1 MVLRIALGMEEI
13 QRYRMSKKT
22 EIKKQAN
29 MQSDNIEMTKFSQ
42 GVTYGGSLD
51 LENGMSDMTYSFG
64 DVGQLDLFSEEEM
77 REKYP
82 ALKQAKRSTLSSRRD
97 VDMTRKFTFR
107 NSGKVMDFL
116 PIFASNMDGV
126 GTFSMAKQMQK
137 HKMMTVITKSTTIG
151 EWRAAA
157 GTGIRMQSLSVCTG
171 TNVMWDGE
179 AQDWKTMQQV
189 LKSFPDVK
197 MITIDVANAYHQ
209 NMVDFI
215 KKVRD
220 EYPDK
225 VIIAGNVVTPEMTEE
240 LIINGA
246 DVVKIGIGPGSVCTT
261 RTMTGV
267 GVPQFSAIVDCSD
280 AANGVGGHIMADGG
294 CVYPGDIAKAFG
306 GGAHMVMI
314 GGMLAGHAESEQKV
328 VDGKIEFYGMS
339 SDRAREKHGKRKDG
353 YRGNEGRLISLP
365 YRGPVEPTLEDILG
379 GVRSACTY
387 IGARRL
393 KDMAKCASFVTTN
406 NVINRVYEKYTK

>member
-1 MVLRIALGMEEI
+1 MRINYDAKLNFEDVLL
-13 QRYRMSKKT
+13 Q
-22 EIKKQAN
+22 
-29 MQSDNIEMTKFSQ
+29 
-42 GVTYGGSLD
+42 
-51 LENGMSDMTYSFG
+51 
-64 DVGQLDLFSEEEM
+64 
-77 REKYP
+77 P
-82 ALKQAKRSTLSSRRD
+82 KRSTLSSRKD
-97 VDMTRKFTFR
+97 VDMTRNFTFR
-107 NSGKVMDFL
+107 NSGKQMNFL

-126 GTFSMAKQMQK
+126 GTFSMAKVLQEF
-137 HKMMTVITKSTTIG
+137 KMMTVITKTTGIE
-151 EWRAAA
+151 EWRKAV
-157 GTGIRMQSLSVCTG
+157 GNGVRLQSVSVCTG
-171 TNVMWDGE
+171 TNVMWDKE
-179 AQDWKTMQQV
+179 AQDWKTMQEV
-189 LKSFPDVK
+189 LRSFPDIK

-215 KKVRD
+215 AKVRD
-220 EYPDK
+220 QYPTK
-225 VIIAGNVVTPEMTEE
+225 IIVAGNVVTPEMTEE

-267 GVPQFSAIVDCSD
+267 GVPQFSAILDCAD
-280 AANGVGGHIMADGG
+280 AANGVDGHIMADGG
-294 CVYPGDIAKAFG
+294 CVFPGDIAKAFG

-314 GGMLAGHAESEQKV
+314 GGMLAGHDESEQQV

-365 YRGPVEPTLEDILG
+365 YRGPVKGTVEDILG

-393 KDMAKCASFVTTN
+393 KDMPKCASFVTTN
-406 NVINRVYEKYTK
+406 NVQNQIYERYTK

>member
-1 MVLRIALGMEEI
+1 MRINYDAKLNFEDVLL
-13 QRYRMSKKT
+13 Q
-22 EIKKQAN
+22 
-29 MQSDNIEMTKFSQ
+29 
-42 GVTYGGSLD
+42 
-51 LENGMSDMTYSFG
+51 
-64 DVGQLDLFSEEEM
+64 
-77 REKYP
+77 P
-82 ALKQAKRSTLSSRRD
+82 KRSTLSSRKD
-97 VDMTRKFTFR
+97 VDMTRNFTFR
-107 NSGKVMDFL
+107 NSGKQMNFL

-126 GTFSMAKQMQK
+126 GTFSMAKVLQEY
-137 HKMMTVITKSTTIG
+137 KMMTVITKTTKIE
-151 EWRAAA
+151 EWRRAV
-157 GTGIRMQSLSVCTG
+157 GNGVRLQSVSVCTG
-171 TNVMWDGE
+171 TNVMWDKE
-179 AQDWKTMQQV
+179 AQDWATMQEV
-189 LKSFPDVK
+189 LKSFPDIK

-220 EYPDK
+220 EYPTK
-225 VIIAGNVVTPEMTEE
+225 IIIAGNVVTPEMTEE

-267 GVPQFSAIVDCSD
+267 GVPQFSAILDCAD
-280 AANGVGGHIMADGG
+280 AANGVDGHIMADGG

-314 GGMLAGHAESEQKV
+314 GGMLAGHDESEQQV
-328 VDGKIEFYGMS
+328 VDGKVEFYGMS

-365 YRGPVEPTLEDILG
+365 YRGPVQNTIEDILG

-393 KDMAKCASFVTTN
+393 KDMPKCASFVTTN
-406 NVINRVYEKYTK
+406 NVINRVYEKYDK

>member
-1 MVLRIALGMEEI
+1 MRINNEPKLNFEDVLL
-13 QRYRMSKKT
+13 Q
-22 EIKKQAN
+22 
-29 MQSDNIEMTKFSQ
+29 
-42 GVTYGGSLD
+42 
-51 LENGMSDMTYSFG
+51 
-64 DVGQLDLFSEEEM
+64 
-77 REKYP
+77 P
-82 ALKQAKRSTLSSRRD
+82 KRSTLSSRKD
-97 VDMTRKFTFR
+97 VDMTRNFTFR
-107 NSGKVMDFL
+107 NSGKQMNFL

-126 GTFSMAKQMQK
+126 GTFSMAKVLQDY
-137 HKMMTVITKSTTIG
+137 KMMTVITKTTGID
-151 EWRAAA
+151 EWRKAV
-157 GTGIRMQSLSVCTG
+157 GNGVRLQSVSVCTG
-171 TNVMWDGE
+171 TNVMWDKD
-179 AQDWKTMQQV
+179 ATDWKTMQDV
-189 LKSFPDVK
+189 LKSFPDIK
-197 MITIDVANAYHQ
+197 MITVDVANAYHQ

-220 EYPDK
+220 EYPNK
-225 VIIAGNVVTPEMTEE
+225 IIVAGNVVTPEMTEE

-246 DVVKIGIGPGSVCTT
+246 DIVKIGIGPGSVCTT

-267 GVPQFSAIVDCSD
+267 GVPQFSAILDCAD
-280 AANGVGGHIMADGG
+280 AANGIDGHIMADGG

-314 GGMLAGHAESEQKV
+314 GGMLAGHDESEQQV

-365 YRGPVEPTLEDILG
+365 YRGPVRNTVEDILG

-393 KDMAKCASFVTTN
+393 KDMPKCASFVTTN
-406 NVINRVYEKYTK
+406 NVINRIYEQYTK

>member
-1 MVLRIALGMEEI
+1 MRLDSEPKLNFEDVL
-13 QRYRMSKKT
+13 
-22 EIKKQAN
+22 
-29 MQSDNIEMTKFSQ
+29 
-42 GVTYGGSLD
+42 
-51 LENGMSDMTYSFG
+51 
-64 DVGQLDLFSEEEM
+64 
-77 REKYP
+77 
-82 ALKQAKRSTLSSRRD
+82 LKPKRSTLSSRKD

-126 GTFSMAKQMQK
+126 GTFSMAKAMQE
-137 HKMMTVITKSTTIG
+137 HKMMTVITKTTTPEQWKQAVG
-151 EWRAAA
+151 NGLRL
-157 GTGIRMQSLSVCTG
+157 QSVSVCTG
-171 TNVMWDGE
+171 TNKVFDQD
-179 AQDWKTMQQV
+179 AQDYKNMQNILTM
-189 LKSFPDVK
+189 FPDVK

-209 NMVDFI
+209 NMVEFVAR
-215 KKVRD
+215 VRD
-220 EYPDK
+220 EYPHK
-225 VIIAGNVVTPEMTEE
+225 VIVAGNVVTPEMTEE

-267 GVPQFSAIVDCSD
+267 GVPQFSAIVECSD

-314 GGMLAGHAESEQKV
+314 GGMLAGHDESEQPV
-328 VDGKIEFYGMS
+328 VDGKVEFYGMS
-339 SDRAREKHGKRKDG
+339 SDRAREVHGKRKDG

-365 YRGPVEPTLEDILG
+365 YRGPVVNTIEDILG

-393 KDMAKCASFVTTN
+393 KDMAKCASFVQTN
-406 NVINRVYEKYTK
+406 NVINKVYEQYTK

>member
-1 MVLRIALGMEEI
+1 MRINTDPKLNFEDVLL
-13 QRYRMSKKT
+13 Q
-22 EIKKQAN
+22 
-29 MQSDNIEMTKFSQ
+29 
-42 GVTYGGSLD
+42 
-51 LENGMSDMTYSFG
+51 
-64 DVGQLDLFSEEEM
+64 
-77 REKYP
+77 P
-82 ALKQAKRSTLSSRRD
+82 KRSTLSSRKD
-97 VDMTRKFTFR
+97 VDMTRNFTFR
-107 NSGKVMDFL
+107 NSGKQMNFL

-126 GTFSMAKQMQK
+126 GTFSMAKELQR
-137 HKMMTVITKSTTIG
+137 HKMMTVITKSTTV
-151 EWRAAA
+151 EQWRSAV
-157 GTGIRMQSLSVCTG
+157 GNGVRLQRVSVCTG
-171 TNVMWDGE
+171 TNVMWDSE

-189 LKSFPDVK
+189 LKSFPDIK

-215 KKVRD
+215 KKVRN

-314 GGMLAGHAESEQKV
+314 GGMLAGHDESEQPV
-328 VDGKIEFYGMS
+328 VDGNVEFYGMS
-339 SDRAREKHGKRKDG
+339 SDRAREVHGKRKDG

-365 YRGPVEPTLEDILG
+365 HRGPVAPTLEDIVG

-393 KDMAKCASFVTTN
+393 KDMAKCASFVTTH
-406 NVINRVYEKYTK
+406 NVQNKVYENYTK

>member
-1 MVLRIALGMEEI
+1 MRINYDAKLNFEDVLL
-13 QRYRMSKKT
+13 Q
-22 EIKKQAN
+22 
-29 MQSDNIEMTKFSQ
+29 
-42 GVTYGGSLD
+42 
-51 LENGMSDMTYSFG
+51 
-64 DVGQLDLFSEEEM
+64 
-77 REKYP
+77 P
-82 ALKQAKRSTLSSRRD
+82 KRSTLSSRKD
-97 VDMTRKFTFR
+97 VDMTRNFTFR
-107 NSGKVMDFL
+107 NSGKQMNFL

-126 GTFSMAKQMQK
+126 GTFSMAKVLQEY
-137 HKMMTVITKSTTIG
+137 KMMTVITKTTGIE
-151 EWRAAA
+151 EWRKAV
-157 GTGIRMQSLSVCTG
+157 GNGVRLQSVSVCTG
-171 TNVMWDGE
+171 TNVMWDKE
-179 AQDWKTMQQV
+179 AQDWATMQEV
-189 LKSFPDVK
+189 LKSFPDIK
-197 MITIDVANAYHQ
+197 MITVDVANAYHQ

-220 EYPDK
+220 KYPTK
-225 VIIAGNVVTPEMTEE
+225 IIIAGNVVTPEMTEE

-267 GVPQFSAIVDCSD
+267 GVPQFSAILDCAD
-280 AANGVGGHIMADGG
+280 AANGVDGHIMADGG

-314 GGMLAGHAESEQKV
+314 GGMLAGHAESEQQV
-328 VDGKIEFYGMS
+328 VDGKVEFYGMS

-365 YRGPVEPTLEDILG
+365 YRGPVQNTIEDILG

-393 KDMAKCASFVTTN
+393 KDMPKCASFVTTN
-406 NVINRVYEKYTK
+406 NVINRVYEKYDK

>member
-1 MVLRIALGMEEI
+1 MRIDNTPKLNFDDVL
-13 QRYRMSKKT
+13 
-22 EIKKQAN
+22 
-29 MQSDNIEMTKFSQ
+29 
-42 GVTYGGSLD
+42 
-51 LENGMSDMTYSFG
+51 
-64 DVGQLDLFSEEEM
+64 
-77 REKYP
+77 
-82 ALKQAKRSTLSSRRD
+82 LKPKRSTLTSRKD

-107 NSGKVMDFL
+107 NSKKVLNFT

-126 GTFSMAKQMQK
+126 GTFSMAKVLQEY
-137 HKMMTVITKSTTIG
+137 KMMTVITKTTTPEQWKEAVG
-151 EWRAAA
+151 SGLRL
-157 GTGIRMQSLSVCTG
+157 QSVSVCTG
-171 TNVMWDGE
+171 TNKVFDDN
-179 AQDWKTMQQV
+179 AQDYTNMQNV
-189 LKSFPDVK
+189 LRMFPDIK

-209 NMVDFI
+209 NMVGFVER
-215 KKVRD
+215 VRE

-225 VIIAGNVVTPEMTEE
+225 VIVAGNVVTPEMVEE
-240 LIINGA
+240 LIIAGA

-267 GVPQFSAIVDCSD
+267 GVPQFSAIVECAD
-280 AANGVGGHIMADGG
+280 AANGVDGHIMADGG
-294 CVYPGDIAKAFG
+294 CVQPGDIAKALG

-314 GGMLAGHAESEQKV
+314 GGMLAGHDESEQEV
-328 VDGKIEFYGMS
+328 VDVKVEFYGMS

-365 YRGPVEPTLEDILG
+365 YRGPVANTIEDILG

-406 NVINRVYEKYTK
+406 NVINKVYEQYSK

>member
-1 MVLRIALGMEEI
+1 MRINYDAKLNFEDVLL
-13 QRYRMSKKT
+13 Q
-22 EIKKQAN
+22 
-29 MQSDNIEMTKFSQ
+29 
-42 GVTYGGSLD
+42 
-51 LENGMSDMTYSFG
+51 
-64 DVGQLDLFSEEEM
+64 
-77 REKYP
+77 P
-82 ALKQAKRSTLSSRRD
+82 KRSTLSSRKD
-97 VDMTRKFTFR
+97 VDMTRNFTFR
-107 NSGKVMDFL
+107 NSGKQMNFL

-126 GTFSMAKQMQK
+126 GTFSMAKVLQEY
-137 HKMMTVITKSTTIG
+137 KMMTVITKT
-151 EWRAAA
+151 
-157 GTGIRMQSLSVCTG
+157 TGIDDWRKAVGNGVRLQSVSVCTG
-171 TNVMWDGE
+171 TNVMWDKE
-179 AQDWKTMQQV
+179 AQDWKTMQEV
-189 LKSFPDVK
+189 LTSFPDIK
-197 MITIDVANAYHQ
+197 MITVDVANAYHQ

-220 EYPDK
+220 EYPTK
-225 VIIAGNVVTPEMTEE
+225 IIVAGNVVTPEMTEE

-267 GVPQFSAIVDCSD
+267 GVPQFSAILDCAD
-280 AANGVGGHIMADGG
+280 AANGVDGHIMADGG

-314 GGMLAGHAESEQKV
+314 GGMLAGHDESEQEV
-328 VDGKIEFYGMS
+328 VDNKVEFYGMS

-365 YRGPVEPTLEDILG
+365 YRGPVQHTVEDILG

-393 KDMAKCASFVTTN
+393 KDMPKCASFVTTN
-406 NVINRVYEKYTK
+406 NVINRVYEKYNK